1 MATRFLRL
9 FAARTKPNHLDLP
22 GVDRPFVHDAA
33 NVLSGDVDVGDRI
46 VVVGGGLVGAE
57 VAIELAETGK
67 HVTIVEMLS
76 QIMSDCTT
84 NDRVAFGER
93 LEELGVVIHVDH
105 IVTEIPEESIVAV
118 GVTGS
123 LLKLAVDSVVM
134 AVGNAPDRE
143 LVEELLQA
151 PGHNVYENGDS
162 IRPGK
167 IFDANYSRNRTALGV
182 KAGVSADPKE
192 V

>member
-1 MATRFLRL
+1 MA
-9 FAARTKPNHLDLP
+9 
-22 GVDRPFVHDAA
+22 
-33 NVLSGDVDVGDRI
+33 
-46 VVVGGGLVGAE
+46 VGA
-57 VAIELAETGK
+57 
-67 HVTIVEMLS
+67 
-76 QIMSDCTT
+76 
-84 NDRVAFGER
+84 
-93 LEELGVVIHVDH
+93 
-105 IVTEIPEESIVAV
+105 
-118 GVTGS
+118 TGS

-151 PGHNVYENGDS
+151 PGHNVYEIGDS

-167 IFDANYSRNRTALGV
+167 IFDANYSRNRTAPGV